1 MNGSAF
7 KRGGVFRDEYGV
19 SIAIDAP
26 AARVWTLVTHA
37 ADIPRWNSTV
47 TRIHGEIALGERLRI
62 QVPLSDR
69 SFGVEVTELTPE
81 RRMVWSSGARLV
93 LESVRTFT
101 LEPRAHGVEFS
112 MVEVTSGVLLPIIRG
127 SLPDYGPVFEQY
139 AADLKREAEQR

>member
-1 MNGSAF
+1 
-7 KRGGVFRDEYGV
+7 VFRDECGV

-26 AARVWTLVTHA
+26 AARVFELVTHA
-37 ADIPRWNSTV
+37 ADVPRWTSTV
-47 TRIHGEIALGERLRI
+47 TRIHGQIALGERLRI

-81 RRMVWSSGARLV
+81 RRMVWSSGVRLI

-101 LEPRAHGVEFS
+101 LEPRAGGVELS

-127 SLPDYGPVFEQY
+127 SLPDYGPVFERY
-139 AADLKREAEQR
+139 AADLKREAEGV